1 MDFRYGTSFA
11 YPTPEAY
18 ERLLL
23 DALLGDPSLYT
34 RTDQNDAAWQF
45 VDPILEAWKLPGARP
60 PEAYAAG
67 TWGPEAADK
76 LTEGTDTAWRRL

>member
-34 RTDQNDAAWQF
+34 RTDQVDAAWKF
-45 VDPILEAWKLPGARP
+45 VDPILAAWSRPDAKP
-60 PEAYAAG
+60 PEPYAAG
-67 TWGPEAADK
+67 SWGPELADR
-76 LTEGTDTAWRRL
+76 LTEGTGAEWRRL